1 MRLTALA
8 SAGSI
13 ILYEDDADFAFMI
26 IIIRSHQSSSVNVAI
41 TVSDD
46 NRVTATAAW
55 DVLHK

>member
-26 IIIRSHQSSSVNVAI
+26 IIIRSHQSSSVNVA
-41 TVSDD
+41 VSDD

>member
-26 IIIRSHQSSSVNVAI
+26 IIIRSHQSSSVNVA
-41 TVSDD
+41 VSDD
-46 NRVTATAAW
+46 NRVTATAA
-55 DVLHK
+55 